1 MPAYNEMSY
10 DKLLLDG
17 LRLVSYTPGGGP
29 LTNEGLIKAMTMNE
43 NLKTLGYTLNPQD
56 IIRIAQSPSADKL
69 YENVRSMMSDVKAK
83 PMYPDFP
90 TQVME
95 MDEAQFRMHQM
106 IHYFS
111 TYGLEF
117 ITGIEVEKG
126 WLPAEDDLV
135 SDTEKTKEDT
145 SLLSAKVLELVPEGE
160 KYSNPF
166 GKILAKRER
175 MTDMEREIVKRCA
188 ESGTINF
195 DSRISVPF
203 KENLKDTFMLL
214 AQAGADGKITRQQAS
229 NALFNI
235 CQHPGDVTENLHH
248 YLAKN
253 HYSLRTAEKKMF
265 VSLYDRFSNAAFRG
279 NLIVPRSRENFT
291 REIFRHIGFT
301 KYTKSK
307 EKAKAVRDIGKER
320 TWEAKA
326 RDMITSHDPD
336 AIKFAAQRP
345 GMLIRMTS
353 MALRNGYSEEEIV
366 RELSK
371 KSTEI
376 SAQTLVS
383 QVYAARKGPTD
394 TQSMGAERTK
404 KALDREIAG
413 IRNTEAILAVKE
425 RKKEAEKPFG
435 YTIGSV
441 WPGEKTNAWSAKESG
456 IRTALSDRREKLKE
470 KRNRVDEKERER
482 IEERNSTYAAQ
493 DRIFTAVLKDR
504 LGKVKTGLEGKT
516 VFVDTLYDLERMPLD
531 PVHKKM
537 SQGYLPPAVMK
548 IPEGVDRIRCFVYW
562 NDRRRVDLDLH
573 AYAKGKNGEQVHI
586 GWNSD
591 FRNSGI
597 CTSGDITHSNAAE
610 YIDVDLSEA
619 KSMLIDLQLNSYT
632 GEHFF
637 DINTCFTGIM
647 AVDQIGKEVKLYDP
661 KNCFASMD
669 ITNDSRNISVAEL
682 NTGERTIS
690 FSCKDREMGFNKE
703 EQRLPP
709 FSIRDYVNLSVEA
722 GGGRLTDDPE
732 KADVIL
738 TLTKPASEK
747 EVSLIGNNYFFEAKQ
762 REDEV
767 RTSEKAQQIEAE
779 TQKEEQRQQEEEQQR
794 HEEEIQEEREEID
807 PRNPF
812 NTEFTKVFIIEGGI
826 AAARAFLAE
835 TPDKAIVVMDPKTE
849 KVYVA
854 DKNNPDGYQ
863 AKGKSLVKVVMG
875 IEDRAALRD
884 YARVMR
890 LYKMR
895 GELKDRMEAA
905 KEKLGIRIGER
916 DAEEPVRI

>member
-1 MPAYNEMSY
+1 MPAYTDMSY

-17 LRLVSYTPGGGP
+17 LRVASYEPGNGV
-29 LTNEGLIKAMTMNE
+29 LTNEGLAKAVTMNE
-43 NLKTLGYTLNPQD
+43 NLKTLGYTLTPHD
-56 IIRIAQSPSADKL
+56 LIRIAQSPSVDRF
-69 YENVRSMMSDVKAK
+69 YEYVKAQMSDVKAK

-95 MDEAQFRMHQM
+95 IDEAQYRMHQ
-106 IHYFS
+106 IVHYFS
-111 TYGLEF
+111 TYGLEDL
-117 ITGIEVEKG
+117 TGFEVSEG
-126 WLPAEDDLV
+126 WLPAKEGLI
-135 SDTEKTKEDT
+135 SDTEKTVDDT
-145 SLLSAKVLELVPEGE
+145 ALLSAKALELVSEEE
-160 KYSNPF
+160 KYSKPF
-166 GKILAKRER
+166 ERIMAKRER

-188 ESGTINF
+188 ESGKL
-195 DSRISVPF
+195 DLSKKISVPF
-203 KENLKDTFMLL
+203 KENLKDTFMTI
-214 AQAGADGKITRQQAS
+214 AEAGASGKITRQEASQA
-229 NALFNI
+229 LYNI
-235 CQHPGDVTENLHH
+235 CQHPGDVTENLHN

-265 VSLYDRFSNAAFRG
+265 VSLYDEFSNAAFRG

-291 REIFRHIGFT
+291 REIFRHISFT

-307 EKAKAVRDIGKER
+307 EKAKAVKDIGKER

-326 RDMITSHDPD
+326 RDMIMSHDPD

-353 MALRNGYSEEEIV
+353 MALRNGYSEEEIT

-383 QVYAARKGPTD
+383 QIYAARKSPTD
-394 TQSMGAERTK
+394 TQSMGAEKTK
-404 KALDREIAG
+404 KALDKEIAG
-413 IRNTEAILAVKE
+413 IRNTEAVLAVKE
-425 RKKEAEKPFG
+425 RKKEAGKPFG

-441 WPGEKTNAWSAKESG
+441 WPGEKTNVWPAKENN
-456 IRTALSDRREKLKE
+456 IRAALSDRIEKLKE

-482 IEERNSTYAAQ
+482 IEERNGTYAAQ

-504 LGKVKTGLEGKT
+504 LGKVKTGLEGKK

-548 IPEGVDRIRCFVYW
+548 IPEGVNRIRCFVYW

-703 EQRLPP
+703 EQRFPP

-722 GGGRLTDDPE
+722 GGGKLTDDPE
-732 KADVIL
+732 KADIVL

-747 EVSLIGNNYFFEAKQ
+747 EVSLIDSNYFFEAKAI
-762 REDEV
+762 EDEV
-767 RTSEKAQQIEAE
+767 RVSERTQQIEAE

-812 NTEFTKVFIIEGGI
+812 NTEFTKVLIMGGGI
-826 AAARAFLAE
+826 VAAKAAFAE
-835 TPDKAIVVMDPKTE
+835 TPDKTVVVMDPETE

-863 AKGKSLVKVVMG
+863 VKGKGVVKVVIG
-875 IEDRAALRD
+875 IEEKATLKD
-884 YARVMR
+884 YRRVIR
-890 LYKMR
+890 LSEMR
-895 GELKDRMEAA
+895 GELKGRIEVA
-905 KEKLGIRIGER
+905 KEKLGIRSVEKAVEG
-916 DAEEPVRI
+916 PVRV

>member
-1 MPAYNEMSY
+1 M
-10 DKLLLDG
+10 
-17 LRLVSYTPGGGP
+17 
-29 LTNEGLIKAMTMNE
+29 
-43 NLKTLGYTLNPQD
+43 
-56 IIRIAQSPSADKL
+56 
-69 YENVRSMMSDVKAK
+69 
-83 PMYPDFP
+83 
-90 TQVME
+90 
-95 MDEAQFRMHQM
+95 
-106 IHYFS
+106 
-111 TYGLEF
+111 
-117 ITGIEVEKG
+117 
-126 WLPAEDDLV
+126 
-135 SDTEKTKEDT
+135 
-145 SLLSAKVLELVPEGE
+145 
-160 KYSNPF
+160 
-166 GKILAKRER
+166 
-175 MTDMEREIVKRCA
+175 
-188 ESGTINF
+188 
-195 DSRISVPF
+195 
-203 KENLKDTFMLL
+203 
-214 AQAGADGKITRQQAS
+214 
-229 NALFNI
+229 
-235 CQHPGDVTENLHH
+235 
-248 YLAKN
+248 
-253 HYSLRTAEKKMF
+253 
-265 VSLYDRFSNAAFRG
+265 
-279 NLIVPRSRENFT
+279 
-291 REIFRHIGFT
+291 
-301 KYTKSK
+301 
-307 EKAKAVRDIGKER
+307 
-320 TWEAKA
+320 
-326 RDMITSHDPD
+326 
-336 AIKFAAQRP
+336 
-345 GMLIRMTS
+345 
-353 MALRNGYSEEEIV
+353 
-366 RELSK
+366 
-371 KSTEI
+371 
-376 SAQTLVS
+376 
-383 QVYAARKGPTD
+383 
-394 TQSMGAERTK
+394 
-404 KALDREIAG
+404 
-413 IRNTEAILAVKE
+413 
-425 RKKEAEKPFG
+425 
-435 YTIGSV
+435 
-441 WPGEKTNAWSAKESG
+441 
-456 IRTALSDRREKLKE
+456 
-470 KRNRVDEKERER
+470 
-482 IEERNSTYAAQ
+482 
-493 DRIFTAVLKDR
+493 LKDR

-703 EQRLPP
+703 EQR
-709 FSIRDYVNLSVEA
+709 
-722 GGGRLTDDPE
+722 
-732 KADVIL
+732 
-738 TLTKPASEK
+738 
-747 EVSLIGNNYFFEAKQ
+747 
-762 REDEV
+762 
-767 RTSEKAQQIEAE
+767 
-779 TQKEEQRQQEEEQQR
+779 QQEEEQQR

-895 GELKDRMEAA
+895 GELKDRIEAA

-916 DAEEPVRI
+916 DTEEPVRI